1 MADKVI
7 YWSKTALTGGGATAL
22 DSIDG
27 AGLKDGEVAHVWVS
41 NVLYIYLL
49 DVDSAAPESSPAI
62 IAPDTNAGDKRWRLQ
77 SYYSGSGTLYTD
89 HIAESTAGHGVE
101 IDGVTLKDGGFAIGS
116 DADGDMYYR
125 ASGALARYASG
136 KTALDSAIRGDGTPG
151 RVLRISTILVED
163 GTDAAHIKATMQSR
177 WNGDTHAVVDN
188 IGKDDVVTGS
198 YWSLNAAGTQ
208 LTLVAAGI
216 TGVFVF
222 PLPITVIYNTTG
234 TAISCYGVNSAGNI
248 LLSFYNAANGAPQD
262 IAALVDTNKQFT
274 IVMAYI
280 TSG

>member
-1 MADKVI
+1 M
-7 YWSKTALTGGGATAL
+7 S
-22 DSIDG
+22 
-27 AGLKDGEVAHVWVS
+27 
-41 NVLYIYLL
+41 
-49 DVDSAAPESSPAI
+49 
-62 IAPDTNAGDKRWRLQ
+62 
-77 SYYSGSGTLYTD
+77 
-89 HIAESTAGHGVE
+89 
-101 IDGVTLKDGGFAIGS
+101 IGS

-125 ASGALARYASG
+125 ESGALARYASG

-151 RVLRISTILVED
+151 RVLRISSILIED

-216 TGVFVF
+216 TGVPVW
-222 PLPITVIYNTTG
+222 PLPVTVIYNTTG
-234 TAISCYGVNSAGNI
+234 TAISCFGTSSGVNI
-248 LLSFYNAANGAPQD
+248 TFSFYNMATGTPMD
-262 IAALVDTNKQFT
+262 ITALVDTGQQFT
-274 IVMAYI
+274 IVVAYI